1 MKASR
6 DLQIKTNIVL
16 GKIPFKTFYDKQ
28 DDYKASGLSPDRFRE
43 TVLLPLAERF
53 EPAGYKAMMQQAQDE
68 KLNSSHIDTLLRAT
82 IKDVF
87 GDRQWA
93 AFKHSGGVQ

>member
-16 GKIPFKTFYDKQ
+16 GKIPFKTFYDQQ
-28 DDYKASGLSPDRFRE
+28 DEYKASGLSSDRFRE
-43 TVLLPLAERF
+43 TVLLPLAKRF
-53 EPAGYKAMMQQAQDE
+53 EPTGYEAMMKQAQDE
-68 KLNSSHIDTLLRAT
+68 GLSGSHIDTLLRAT

-93 AFKHSGGVQ
+93 ASKHSGGAQ